1 MKLQRQPLN
10 MNTERQHGFTLIELM
25 IAMVLGLIVLS
36 GVISLFAQSQ
46 RSFKVDKNVAG
57 MQAEA
62 RFALQEIAR
71 DLRMAGFLSEPL
83 NPASIFPDAGLAV
96 GVDCGVAA
104 QPNWIYGLRDGVT
117 GEINTVTTVDNATAA
132 TAAASFSC
140 ITGGEFQ
147 PTTDVLGTKRVV
159 GNTTAVADRLAGA
172 VYIRANG
179 SFGRMYVNGAAPGV
193 PVPFSDREYRPH
205 IYYIRNFSTVAGD
218 GIPSLCRKVL
228 AWGAPP
234 TMQTECIARG
244 VEDLQVE
251 FGLDPDGDGNVNAY
265 LPNPTLTQMQQ
276 AISARVYLLVRT
288 VEEDFSYTDA
298 GSYAVSNAPAYAPAD
313 NFHRRMYE
321 ITVPMHNP
329 RNFRRLGI

>member
-1 MKLQRQPLN
+1 MNSRRQN
-10 MNTERQHGFTLIELM
+10 GFTLIELM
-25 IAMVLGLIVLS
+25 IAMLLGLVVMS
-36 GVISLFAQSQ
+36 GVISVFAQSQ
-46 RSFKVDKNVAG
+46 RSFKTDKNIAG

-83 NPASIFPDAGLAV
+83 NPASIFPHAGLAV

-117 GEINTVTTVDNATAA
+117 GEINTVTTVDNATAG

-140 ITGGEFQ
+140 ITGGEFR

-159 GNTTAVADRLAGA
+159 GNTTAVGNLLPGA

-179 SFGRMYVNGAAPGV
+179 SFGRMYITGAAAGV
-193 PVPFSDREYRPH
+193 PVPFTDREYRPH
-205 IYYIRNFSTVAGD
+205 IYYIRNFSDVAGD

-276 AISARVYLLVRT
+276 AISARIYLLVRT

-298 GSYAVSNAPAYAPAD
+298 RSYAVSNAPVYTPAD
-313 NFHRRMYE
+313 NFHRRLYE
-321 ITVPMHNP
+321 ITVPMHNL

>member
-1 MKLQRQPLN
+1 
-10 MNTERQHGFTLIELM
+10 MNTERNTHRQSGFTLIELM
-25 IAMVLGLIVLS
+25 IAMVLGLMVMG
-36 GVISLFAQSQ
+36 GVVTLFAQSQ
-46 RSFKVDKNVAG
+46 RSFQVDKDVSS

-71 DLRMAGFLSEPL
+71 DLRMAGFVSDPL

-96 GVDCGVAA
+96 GIDCGVAV

-117 GEINTVTTVDNATAA
+117 GEINTVTTVDNATAGTA
-132 TAAASFSC
+132 TASYAC
-140 ITGGEFQ
+140 ITGGELR

-159 GNTTAVADRLAGA
+159 GNTTAVANLLPGA

-179 SFGRMYVNGAAPGV
+179 SFGRMYINGAVPGV
-193 PVPFSDREYRPH
+193 PVPFNDWEYRPH
-205 IYYIRNFSTVAGD
+205 IYYIRNFTTVAGD

-234 TMQTECIARG
+234 TMQTECIAQG

-265 LPNPTLTQMQQ
+265 MSNPTLTQMQQ
-276 AISARVYLLVRT
+276 AVSARVYLLVRT
-288 VEEDFSYTDA
+288 VEADFSYTDSR
-298 GSYAVSNAPAYAPAD
+298 SYAVGNAPAYAPAD
-313 NFHRRMYE
+313 NFHRRLYE
-321 ITVPMHNP
+321 ITVPIHNR